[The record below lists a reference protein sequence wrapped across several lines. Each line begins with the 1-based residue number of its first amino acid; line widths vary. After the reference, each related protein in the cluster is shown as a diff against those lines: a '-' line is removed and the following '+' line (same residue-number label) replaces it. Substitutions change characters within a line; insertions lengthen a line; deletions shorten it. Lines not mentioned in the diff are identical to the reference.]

1 LSEFAM
7 NVRQGF
13 ARRDF
18 LRSSGFG
25 IGGLALTYLL
35 HQEELMA
42 GTHDPVRNSFIQDL
56 TPRHGHFPARARAM
70 VHFMQNGGPSQMDLF
85 DPKPELQKR
94 SGQSIPASVEIYQ
107 KGNSDKLLASPFPF
121 RPRGACGMEL
131 SDALPHLAT
140 FADDITLVRSMYTEH
155 NNHTEALV
163 MMSTGKLFQGRP
175 SVGAWISYALGTEN
189 QNLPAYVVLRDPA
202 GYNTSG
208 KLVWSSGWLP
218 ALYQGTEFSSTG
230 SPVLNLQPAR
240 PVPAEVQ
247 RDSLSFLAE
256 LNHAHMR
263 QYPGETELEARIRNY
278 ELAARMQLKAA
289 QSIDL
294 SRETAATRKLY
305 GLDNP
310 VTASYGTRCLMAR
323 RLIEA
328 GVRFVQVFPPVG
340 QPWDAHA
347 DTRGENEKICA
358 ITDRPIAGFIKD
370 LKSRGLLESTL
381 VLWTGEF
388 GRLPVSQNGKGR
400 DHNRN
405 AFSLWLAGGGFKPG
419 HVHGATDD
427 FGYKA
432 VMDRVGVPDL
442 HATIL
447 HQLGLDHRRLGY
459 PYRGR
464 EETLTDAP
472 VSKARVVAKL
482 LERPPEIREE
492 GTDSAPSIG
501 LTGSLIIGG
510 KKP

>member
-1 LSEFAM
+1 M
-7 NVRQGF
+7 NTRHLLN
-13 ARRDF
+13 RRAF
-18 LRSSGFG
+18 LQTSGFG

-35 HQEELMA
+35 SQDGLAAEGKA
-42 GTHDPVRNSFIQDL
+42 PAQDL
-56 TPRHGHFPARARAM
+56 KPRQGHFPARSSAM

-94 SGQSIPASVEIYQ
+94 TGQGTPETVEIYQ
-107 KGNSDKLLASPFPF
+107 KGNSDKLLGSPFKF
-121 RPRGACGMEL
+121 HRRGQCGMEL
-131 SDALPHLAT
+131 AEVLPHLGSV
-140 FADDITLVRSMYTEH
+140 ADEIALVRSMYTEH

-175 SVGAWISYALGTEN
+175 TVGAWISYALGTEN

-218 ALYQGTEFSSTG
+218 ALYQGTEFSTVG
-230 SPVLNLQPAR
+230 TPVLNLHPAR
-240 PVPAEVQ
+240 PVPASVQ
-247 RDSLSFLAE
+247 RDGLDFLAE
-256 LNHAHMR
+256 LNREHR
-263 QYPGETELEARIRNY
+263 NLYPRETELEARIQNY

-289 QSIDL
+289 EALDL
-294 SRETAATRKLY
+294 SRESAATRKLY
-305 GLDNP
+305 GLDDP

-340 QPWDAHA
+340 QPWDAHS
-347 DTRGENEKICA
+347 DTKGENEKICA
-358 ITDRPIAGFIKD
+358 ITDLPVAGFLKD
-370 LKSRGLLESTL
+370 LKSRGLLASTA

-405 AFSLWLAGGGFKPG
+405 AFSLWLAGGGFKAG
-419 HVHGATDD
+419 HVHGATDP

-432 VMDRVGVPDL
+432 VLDRAGVPDL
-442 HATIL
+442 HATLL
-447 HQLGLDHRRLGY
+447 HQFGLDHRRLSF
-459 PYRGR
+459 PHRGR
-464 EETLTDAP
+464 DETLTDAP

-482 LERPPEIREE
+482 LEKPPEIHEE
-492 GTDSAPSIG
+492 ETAPAPSIG
-501 LTGSLIIGG
+501 LSGSLVIEP

>member
-1 LSEFAM
+1 MDTRRRFT
-7 NVRQGF
+7 
-13 ARRDF
+13 RRDF
-18 LRSSGFG
+18 LQTSGFG
-25 IGGLALTYLL
+25 IGGLALAYLL
-35 HQEELMA
+35 NQEGLSAAE
-42 GTHDPVRNSFIQDL
+42 HDSVGKSVPQDL
-56 TPRHGHFPARARAM
+56 TPRRGHFPARATGM

-94 SGQSIPASVEIYQ
+94 NGQSAPESIEIYQ

-121 RPRGACGMEL
+121 RRRGQCGMEL
-131 SDALPHLAT
+131 SDVLPNLAGV
-140 FADDITLVRSMYTEH
+140 ADEIALVRSMFTEH

-189 QNLPAYVVLRDPA
+189 QNLLAYVVLRDPA

-218 ALYQGTEFSSTG
+218 ALYQGTEFSSKG
-230 SPVLNLQPAR
+230 APVLNLQPAR
-240 PVPAEVQ
+240 PVPGSVQ
-247 RDSLSFLAE
+247 RDSLDFLAE
-256 LNHAHMR
+256 LNREHRRH
-263 QYPGETELEARIRNY
+263 YPRETELEARIQNY

-289 QSIDL
+289 ESIDL
-294 SRETAATRKLY
+294 SRESAATRKLY

-310 VTASYGTRCLMAR
+310 TTASYGTRCLMAR

-328 GVRFVQVFPPVG
+328 GVRFVQVFPPTG
-340 QPWDAHA
+340 QPWDAHS
-347 DTRGENEKICA
+347 DTKGENEKICA
-358 ITDRPIAGFIKD
+358 VTDLPVAGFLRD
-370 LKSRGLLESTL
+370 MKSRGLLDSTV

-405 AFSLWLAGGGFKPG
+405 AFSLFLAGGGFKAG
-419 HVHGATDD
+419 YVHGATDD

-432 VMDRVGVPDL
+432 VVDRVSVPDL
-442 HATIL
+442 HATVL

-459 PYRGR
+459 PHRGR
-464 EETLTDAP
+464 DETLTDAP

-482 LERPPEIREE
+482 LAKPPEIHEE
-492 GTDSAPSIG
+492 KTAPAPSIG
-501 LTGSLIIGG
+501 LTGSLVIEP

>member
-1 LSEFAM
+1 M
-7 NVRQGF
+7 NRPRPF
-13 ARRDF
+13 TRREF
-18 LRSSGFG
+18 LRTSGFG
-25 IGGLALTYLL
+25 FGGLALACLL
-35 HQEELMA
+35 AEEGPAAA
-42 GTHDPVRNSFIQDL
+42 GQGAALPQDL
-56 TPRHGHFPARARAM
+56 RPRRGHFPARARAM

-94 SGQSIPASVEIYQ
+94 DGQSIPASVEIYQ
-107 KGNSDKLLASPFPF
+107 KGNSDKLLASPFRF
-121 RPRGACGMEL
+121 HRRGECGTEL
-131 SDALPHLAT
+131 AEVLPHLGGI
-140 FADDITLVRSMYTEH
+140 ADEIALVRSMVTEH

-175 SVGAWISYALGTEN
+175 SVGAWVSYALGTEN

-230 SPVLNLQPAR
+230 APVLNLRPAR
-240 PVPAEVQ
+240 PVSEGVQ
-247 RDSLSFLAE
+247 RDSLEFLAG
-256 LNHAHMR
+256 LNREHLRH
-263 QYPGETELEARIRNY
+263 YPGETELEARIQNY
-278 ELAARMQLKAA
+278 ELAARMQLRAA
-289 QSIDL
+289 EAIDL
-294 SRETAATRKLY
+294 SRESVATRKLY

-347 DTRGENEKICA
+347 DTKGENEKICA
-358 ITDRPIAGFIKD
+358 VTDLPVAGFLRD
-370 LKSRGLLESTL
+370 LKARGLLEDTL

-405 AFSLWLAGGGFKPG
+405 AFSLWLAGGGIKAG

-427 FGYKA
+427 FGYQA
-432 VMDRVGVPDL
+432 VADRVSVPDL
-442 HATIL
+442 HATLL
-447 HQLGLDHRRLGY
+447 HQLGLDHRRLSY

-464 EETLTDAP
+464 DETLTDAP
-472 VSKARVVAKL
+472 VTKARVVAKL

-492 GTDSAPSIG
+492 ETAPAPSLG
-501 LTGSLIIGG
+501 LSGSLTIEP